1 MARLGDGQ
9 SPMLR
14 GGGIAFGPKPRD
26 FSTKLPRKVIM
37 MGLRVAL
44 SARMK
49 EEGLGVVPSM
59 NWPGAKTSALARR
72 LEELGWRKTLFV
84 SGQDEVPEGFRR
96 ASNNIEKVRSALA
109 KDLNVY
115 DVVRWD
121 RVVLDLPAVEWFER
135 TLTKTVVAPPRVYDV

>member
-1 MARLGDGQ
+1 
-9 SPMLR
+9 
-14 GGGIAFGPKPRD
+14 
-26 FSTKLPRKVIM
+26 
-37 MGLRVAL
+37 MGMRVAL
-44 SARMK
+44 SARVK
-49 EEGLGVVPSM
+49 ENSLGIVESLDWPSGKT
-59 NWPGAKTSALARR
+59 NELAKRIDQ
-72 LEELGWRKTLFV
+72 LGWRKTLFV

>member
-59 NWPGAKTSALARR
+59 NWPGEKTSALARR

-84 SGQDEVPEGFRR
+84 TGEAEVPQGLER
-96 ASNNIEKVRSALA
+96 ASNNLYKVETKQAS
-109 KDLNVY
+109 DITVY
-115 DVVRWD
+115 DLVKWP
-121 RVVLDLPAVEWFER
+121 RVVLDVSAVEWFER
-135 TLTKTVVAPPRVYDV
+135 TLAKDSISPLGN